1 MPAFASRPQRR
12 GLGRR
17 STSMLSRRMPSL
29 AFYFVW
35 MADVS
40 TAQVDEQAEAVA
52 GRSARLA
59 TGAWDAAVAKTEP
72 LTPTSSSPPS

>member
-1 MPAFASRPQRR
+1 
-12 GLGRR
+12 
-17 STSMLSRRMPSL
+17 MLSRRMPSL

-40 TAQVDEQAEAVA
+40 TARVDEQAEAVA
-52 GRSARLA
+52 ERSARLA

-72 LTPTSSSPPS
+72 HSSVFISSKLSWRASCSSITGTASRTG